1 MVEASST
8 ADRLAE
14 QNRLLDLKRYLRE
27 LAGTH
32 ALPSILTEHLSD
44 KDDSETTFKTTD
56 LLVKDF
62 VARLS
67 GEFSSKDKSLRETRL
82 QLETT
87 RSAQANFEKEKKAL
101 EDVIQEKDAR
111 MGELSSAEQ
120 ARQACESRYQ
130 DLEERLTSLTA
141 ERDAATSELRE
152 TQTKLRAAVSEY
164 NEKEIAMQQL
174 GYALEE
180 AQRRN
185 QQIAPPVDTKAMK
198 LTISDLHEELKGVKA
213 DKANL
218 ERQYE
223 RATEAHKQKD
233 DERSKQLEHQDVFV
247 KNLQDKNEKYEEMVQ
262 RLRHEKDEQLRK
274 AARAEA
280 ERAPTTFRVDNEILT
295 LEEYEKRLDNA
306 RGDIADLQERLDQA
320 ENDRETVIQEELT
333 VDDVRS
339 MFKDA
344 IVPIYSVAAEEQAFN
359 LFSIW
364 NDEEGGLMSLVGKD
378 GYHEYLRVAVEP
390 DRLPSEASSPGLVGE
405 RLNTIDLD
413 SQGSEPAS
421 PPAAGQ
427 SLKNELEDCSRE
439 SSLAPEDIR
448 TGEGDISAKLRE
460 ELAETQDQR
469 AKARERIEELES
481 ETKKQQSDIDRLQG
495 EIRKM
500 EETTVSTEDLSKE
513 TEALEKKGREL
524 AGCEAQRVKAYER
537 IEELENE
544 AKKQKN
550 EIDRLQSQIHP
561 LEKIAS
567 SNGELSKEA
576 EALKKRVHE
585 LAGCEAQNTK
595 ARERIEEL
603 ENEAKKTQNEIGR
616 LQYGIRKLEETVAST
631 GDLGKEAV
639 ALRKRVQELEQYI
652 ADHEETAKTDKQQLE
667 GASAIEMRNK
677 QAELDECRARREQ
690 TDKEIEELKAEAKRR
705 EKELK
710 KLKDKF
716 ALQQRMDEILKR
728 QIDAAQSKA
737 SRAEAKAQ
745 WTDARILLQHQ
756 SADGEDANSS
766 SIEDNPD
773 QHLELLTN
781 LFNRVNDAEVQL
793 GESHQQVES
802 IQIIVSAL
810 RVRIEELEAQQGRL
824 LQEKEQLQ
832 DDLKVCADSGQ
843 VIGEENIALRE
854 ELRRKEEKLQEKEV
868 DIEEMSADIRKL
880 KEELKEMEEELKE
893 KQKALDDCHA
903 HGKALMEQVAEL
915 ERLQGDGTQDDES
928 EDDDDNDND
937 NDHDHDESQKK
948 ITSLEEKIA
957 ELETK
962 VKAEAF
968 KAQNEAARRRDV
980 EENGVW
986 KGTSGV
992 ALATKQTEL
1001 DNFKMGHDNIV
1012 MMYKKDIK
1020 ALNKSLSENE
1030 AELERTKLEQQQ
1042 AVDELKA
1049 RLEAS
1054 EAESRDHAARLEN
1067 TKLEH
1072 QKATDELRNRLKAAE
1087 GKKCNHVDTDLE
1099 EVKRGHQLIVDDL
1112 QAKLEASEGKSRE
1125 NDANSER
1132 IKIEHEQAI
1141 KELEARLAVS
1151 NGKRCN
1157 HVDTDLEQV
1166 KREHQQ
1172 AMDGLQ
1178 SRLEAAE
1185 KDSLTN
1191 HAELERIRAERQ
1203 QTVEGLESRLEA
1215 AENTRRSHDA
1225 EVEKIKLEHQQ
1236 SESDLQSKLEAE
1248 KNNSRTKDDE
1258 LERAKVKHKLAMDE
1272 LEARLKAAD
1281 ARNQG
1286 RDDSALY
1293 EIKLEHQRALDDLE
1307 SRHEATENSSRID
1320 HDTELERIKTEHQKA
1335 MDELKAKLSALEDV
1349 RDALKDPCKDAQST
1363 ADTTPTDAATQK
1375 EETAM
1380 PTNVYQFRPRPR
1392 GAHLDATNMVPF
1404 STRPPQRMID
1414 TALLSQRREL
1424 MMLETL
1430 HRRLYEQLLSS
1441 GAPKTSEA
1449 GTAAPPETSPASASD
1464 DLAQLSAS
1472 PDQKLDTSG
1481 SDTDNQHAIRLKN
1494 IKQSCEAFAEKI
1506 RENEEYTKRNDVRST
1521 LHKEILALRQRLRD
1535 VEAKQGD
1542 GAMDDVDQQQQGADD
1557 IGAKDTDK
1565 PGNEHREEHDGAS
1578 EDESDDDDQDPGDDT
1593 VAILKRIA
1601 KLERK
1606 IDKTRKDEHGQEEA
1620 VLDLIERM
1628 GQGPRHL
1635 HGLGGHPCEPFCKR
1649 NSIIKKKTVMA
1660 QASTIWRRP
1669 VPPRP
1674 SESDEDD
1681 EDYESSSDGDSH
1693 GDGERARLSLGE
1705 QEALVRS
1712 IQAQLVKFF
1721 SFAEACDEALDDIYR
1736 ADEDLMAIPDPVP
1749 GGQVRSRSRDRRAM
1763 TPAER
1768 AAREVEDRNALLR
1781 ANAYDDPASD
1791 ASSIASDDDLYSVD
1805 GDPNRALK
1813 SFIPYTVFNVLKSW
1827 KTGTEG
1833 LLEGADRIQS
1843 DVEALIHAGYNL
1855 GRYQSL
1861 KRRIRRLRKIVADAA
1876 ATNAHLRAQL
1886 SEGIAA
1892 STDDDLREKVR
1903 DLRHQN
1909 NTLREQLR
1917 VTEQS
1922 GEIGGAGDKRLGQ
1935 LRKELM
1941 QEKALVNVEQTRYNW
1956 LAEEKDELEVIIE
1969 KRDET
1974 IRKLEASQAKA
1985 IQDGLDRE
1993 MRETLFDNDELKK
2006 EVDQL
2011 KREVGGLKQR
2021 LRDEFMNKTVQVETA
2036 QAVVQGMKKRLGD
2049 AQRRSDV
2056 AEDKRSTLMTDI
2068 SRALDIDGENDR
2080 TRLDKTR
2087 RRLSNILCRVEE
2099 ADEDT
2104 GEDKHEGDEG
2114 DNKAVDDY
2122 KPVSRRERELVREI
2136 LDERKKRAEHL
2147 AEERKRYEGRL
2158 GERHAEYEKQ
2168 VEDWKAM
2175 HDAAEKARG
2184 LAERNLMDTLD
2195 QMEILQKK
2203 ADWQE
2208 GMLTSLD
2215 KRLQEQ
2221 CTITQQLTEELDG
2234 TNNPDGEDG
2243 EDGLE
2248 GDETAGD
2255 HEVGG
2260 VEVGGG
2266 TSAGGQGRGRTPGE
2280 EGPRT
2285 PRQPHEQPGGA
2296 AGGDPGDDDDDDDDD
2311 DSSDDSS
2318 DGDSDDNN
2326 ENNNNNPARTPR
2338 DRSRCACPCVGLCND
2353 PTNPIFDGLP
2363 ADAKDVVR
2371 DLGRVYKSYRACCGT
2386 KRGAAAVP
2394 GDDGRLLWRLMGIMR
2409 ADADVREQIRN
2420 ADRGYAPR
2428 LLLAFRRCLWARLLS
2443 WAQAV
2448 ATVVGGLLHCAASV
2462 LPDGRWKPR
2471 RPGALPPQRAAIVA
2485 QDVLMLCVLY
2495 QAWRVVKV
2503 SRAAREVWEMANR
2516 YTRAYFVERGL
2527 HPERSRWF
2535 GLDGVDMRLLGTS
2548 DDPVMVPLS
2557 TAVGDGM
2564 GS

>member
-185 QQIAPPVDTKAMK
+185 QQIAPRVDTKAMK

-439 SSLAPEDIR
+439 SSLVRPEDIR

-495 EIRKM
+495 DIRKL

-616 LQYGIRKLEETVAST
+616 LQYVIRKLEETVAST

-639 ALRKRVQELEQYI
+639 ALGKRVQELEQYI

-745 WTDARILLQHQ
+745 WTEARILLQHQ

-832 DDLKVCADSGQ
+832 DDLKVYADSGQ

-868 DIEEMSADIRKL
+868 DIEEM
-880 KEELKEMEEELKE
+880 
-893 KQKALDDCHA
+893 
-903 HGKALMEQVAEL
+903 
-915 ERLQGDGTQDDES
+915 T
-928 EDDDDNDND
+928 
-937 NDHDHDESQKK
+937 
-948 ITSLEEKIA
+948 
-957 ELETK
+957 
-962 VKAEAF
+962 
-968 KAQNEAARRRDV
+968 QNEAARRRDV

-992 ALATKQTEL
+992 ALATMQTEL
-1001 DNFKMGHDNIV
+1001 DNFKIGHDNV
-1012 MMYKKDIK
+1012 VRMYEKDVK
-1020 ALNKSLSENE
+1020 ALKESLSANE
-1030 AELERTKLEQQQ
+1030 AELERTKLDQQQ
-1042 AVDELKA
+1042 AVDELKVK
-1049 RLEAS
+1049 LEAS
-1054 EAESRDHAARLEN
+1054 EGKSRDHAARLEN

-1072 QKATDELRNRLKAAE
+1072 QKATDELRDRLKAAE

-1099 EVKRGHQLIVDDL
+1099 EVKRGHQLIVDEL

-1125 NDANSER
+1125 NDANSET

-1172 AMDGLQ
+1172 AMGGLQ

-1191 HAELERIRAERQ
+1191 HAELESIRAERQ

-1281 ARNQG
+1281 ARTQG
-1286 RDDSALY
+1286 RDDSALD

-1307 SRHEATENSSRID
+1307 SRHEAAENSSRRS
-1320 HDTELERIKTEHQKA
+1320 HDAELERIKTEHQKA
-1335 MDELKAKLSALEDV
+1335 MDELRAKLSALEDV
-1349 RDALKDPCKDAQST
+1349 RDALEDPCKDAQST

-1430 HRRLYEQLLSS
+1430 HRRLYEQVLSS

-1464 DLAQLSAS
+1464 DSAQLSAS

-1635 HGLGGHPCEPFCKR
+1635 HGLGGHPCETFCKR

-1749 GGQVRSRSRDRRAM
+1749 GGQSEPRPEGHD
-1763 TPAER
+1763 PAER

-2087 RRLSNILCRVEE
+2087 QRLSNILCRVEE
-2099 ADEDT
+2099 ADEGA
-2104 GEDKHEGDEG
+2104 GEDKHDVDEG

-2203 ADWQE
+2203 FDWQE

-2234 TNNPDGEDG
+2234 TNNPDG
-2243 EDGLE
+2243 LE

-2266 TSAGGQGRGRTPGE
+2266 TSAGGQGHGRTPGE
-2280 EGPRT
+2280 EGSRT

-2311 DSSDDSS
+2311 SRDDSS

-2326 ENNNNNPARTPR
+2326 ENNENNENNPARTR
-2338 DRSRCACPCVGLCND
+2338 ATDH
-2353 PTNPIFDGLP
+2353 
-2363 ADAKDVVR
+2363 DVVR

-2386 KRGAAAVP
+2386 KRGAAAAVP

-2471 RPGALPPQRAAIVA
+2471 RPGALPPQRVAIVA

>member
-1 MVEASST
+1 MIEASST
-8 ADRLAE
+8 VDRLAE
-14 QNRLLDLKRYLRE
+14 QNRLLELKRYLRE

-32 ALPSILTEHLSD
+32 ALPSVLTEHWYD
-44 KDDSETTFKTTD
+44 KDESETTFKTTD
-56 LLVKDF
+56 LLFKDF
-62 VARLS
+62 VVRLS
-67 GEFSSKDKSLRETRL
+67 GEFSDKDKSLRDTRL
-82 QLETT
+82 QLETS

-101 EDVIQEKDAR
+101 ENAIQEKDAK
-111 MGELSSAEQ
+111 MGELASAEQ

-130 DLEERLTSLTA
+130 DLEGRLTSITA
-141 ERDAATSELRE
+141 ERDAATLELRE
-152 TQTKLRAAVSEY
+152 TRTKLQIAVTEY

-185 QQIAPPVDTKAMK
+185 QKSAPSVDTEAMRV
-198 LTISDLHEELKGVKA
+198 TISDLHEELKGLKA

-218 ERQYE
+218 ERQYQ
-223 RATEAHKQKD
+223 RATEAYKKKD
-233 DERSKQLEHQDVFV
+233 DERSKQLEHQDEFV
-247 KNLQDKNEKYEEMVQ
+247 KDLEDKNDKYEEMVE
-262 RLRHEKDEQLRK
+262 RLRHEKDEQLRR

-306 RGDIADLQERLDQA
+306 RGDIADLQDRLDQA
-320 ENDRETVIQEELT
+320 ENDRETVIQEELA
-333 VDDVRS
+333 VDDVRN
-339 MFKDA
+339 MFKDV
-344 IVPIYSVAAEEQAFN
+344 IIPIYSVAAEEQALN

-390 DRLPSEASSPGLVGE
+390 DRLPSEASSPGLVGRGGE
-405 RLNTIDLD
+405 RLNMGDFD

-427 SLKNELEDCSRE
+427 SLKNELEDFSRE
-439 SSLAPEDIR
+439 SSVAPEDIR
-448 TGEGDISAKLRE
+448 AGEGDISAKLRE
-460 ELAETQDQR
+460 ELAESQAQR

-481 ETKKQQSDIDRLQG
+481 EMKKQQSDIDTLQG
-495 EIRKM
+495 EIRKL

-513 TEALEKKGREL
+513 TEALEKKDREL
-524 AGCEAQRVKAYER
+524 ASCEAQRVKANER
-537 IEELENE
+537 IEELEGE
-544 AKKQKN
+544 AKKQQN
-550 EIDRLQSQIHP
+550 EIDRLQSQIRT
-561 LEKIAS
+561 LEKIAA
-567 SNGELSKEA
+567 SNGDLGKEA

-585 LAGCEAQNTK
+585 LAGYEDRHTK

-603 ENEAKKTQNEIGR
+603 ENETKKTQNEIGR
-616 LQYGIRKLEETVAST
+616 LQDEIRKLEKTVTSI
-631 GDLGKEAV
+631 GNLGEEAV
-639 ALRKRVQELEQYI
+639 ALRKSVQELEQHI
-652 ADHEETAKTDKQQLE
+652 ADHKETAKTDRQQLE
-667 GASAIEMRNK
+667 GVSAIEMRNK
-677 QAELDECRARREQ
+677 QAELDKCRALREQ
-690 TDKEIEELKAEAKRR
+690 AEKEIEELKAEAKRR
-705 EKELK
+705 EKELR

-716 ALQQRMDEILKR
+716 SLQQRTDEMLKR
-728 QIDAAQSKA
+728 QIDAVQSKA
-737 SRAEAKAQ
+737 SKAEAKAQ
-745 WTDARILLQHQ
+745 WAEARALLQNQ
-756 SADGEDANSS
+756 SAGGEDANSS
-766 SIEDNPD
+766 SVEDDPD

-793 GESHQQVES
+793 GESHQAVES
-802 IQIIVSAL
+802 IQVIVSAL
-810 RVRIEELEAQQGRL
+810 RVRIGELEAQKSRL
-824 LQEKEQLQ
+824 MQEKEQLQ
-832 DDLKVCADSGQ
+832 DDLKIYADSGQ
-843 VIGEENIALRE
+843 VVGEENIALNE
-854 ELRRKEEKLQEKEV
+854 ELRRKEEKLQEKEA
-868 DIEEMSADIRKL
+868 DIEEMNADIRKL
-880 KEELKEMEEELKE
+880 KEELKEKEEELKK
-893 KQKALDDCHA
+893 KQKTLDDCHA
-903 HGKALMEQVAEL
+903 HGKALKEQVAEL
-915 ERLQGDGTQDDES
+915 EGLQGDGTQDDES
-928 EDDDDNDND
+928 EDEDDNDND
-937 NDHDHDESQKK
+937 DESQKN
-948 ITSLEEKIA
+948 ITRLEEKIA
-957 ELETK
+957 ELEMK

-968 KAQNEAARRRDV
+968 KAQNEAARRHEV

-992 ALATKQTEL
+992 ALANKQTEL
-1001 DNFKMGHDNIV
+1001 NNFKMEHDNIV
-1012 MMYKKDIK
+1012 RTYEKDMK
-1020 ALNKSLSENE
+1020 ALKETLRADK
-1030 AELERTKLEQQQ
+1030 AELERTKLDQQQ

-1054 EAESRDHAARLEN
+1054 EGESRDHAARLEN
-1067 TKLEH
+1067 IELEH
-1072 QKATDELRNRLKAAE
+1072 QKVTDGLRDKLKAAE
-1087 GKKCNHVDTDLE
+1087 GKRCNHVDTDLE
-1099 EVKRGHQLIVDDL
+1099 EVKRGHQLIVDEL
-1112 QAKLEASEGKSRE
+1112 QAKLEVLEGKSRE

-1132 IKIEHEQAI
+1132 IEIEHEQAI
-1141 KELEARLAVS
+1141 KELEARLVVS
-1151 NGKRCN
+1151 DGKRCN
-1157 HVDTDLEQV
+1157 HVDTDLEEV
-1166 KREHQQ
+1166 KLKHQH
-1172 AMDGLQ
+1172 AMDDLQ
-1178 SRLEAAE
+1178 SRLEAAK

-1203 QTVEGLESRLEA
+1203 RTVEGLESKLKV

-1236 SESDLQSKLEAE
+1236 TESDLKSKLEAE
-1248 KNNSRTKDDE
+1248 KKNSRTSHDE
-1258 LERAKVKHKLAMDE
+1258 LERAKDAHKLAMDE

-1281 ARNQG
+1281 ARTQG
-1286 RDDSALY
+1286 RDDSALD

-1307 SRHEATENSSRID
+1307 SGHEAAENSSRRS
-1320 HDTELERIKTEHQKA
+1320 HDAEMERMKTKHQKA
-1335 MDELKAKLSALEDV
+1335 MDEIKAKLSALEDV
-1349 RDALKDPCKDAQST
+1349 RDALNDPRKDAFKDAQST
-1363 ADTTPTDAATQK
+1363 ADTTPTDAATQ
-1375 EETAM
+1375 TI
-1380 PTNVYQFRPRPR
+1380 VDQFRPR
-1392 GAHLDATNMVPF
+1392 GAHLDAKNMVPF
-1404 STRPPQRMID
+1404 RTRPGPPQRMID
-1414 TALLSQRREL
+1414 TALFLQRREL

-1430 HRRLYEQLLSS
+1430 HRRLYEQVLSS
-1441 GAPKTSEA
+1441 GAPKPSEA
-1449 GTAAPPETSPASASD
+1449 GTAGPPETTPASMSD
-1464 DLAQLSAS
+1464 GSAQPSAS
-1472 PDQKLDTSG
+1472 PDQNLDTSG
-1481 SDTDNQHAIRLKN
+1481 SETDNQHAVRLEN
-1494 IKQSCEAFAEKI
+1494 IKKSCEAFAEKI
-1506 RENEEYTKRNDVRST
+1506 RENEEYTKRNEVRST
-1521 LHKEILALRQRLRD
+1521 LHKEIRALRQRLGD
-1535 VEAKQGD
+1535 VEAKQSD
-1542 GAMDDVDQQQQGADD
+1542 GAIDDVDHHQQQQQQQQGADD
-1557 IGAKDTDK
+1557 TGAKDTDK
-1565 PGNEHREEHDGAS
+1565 PGNEHQQEHDGAS
-1578 EDESDDDDQDPGDDT
+1578 EDESGDDDDQDPGDDN

-1606 IDKTRKDEHGQEEA
+1606 IEKTRKDEHGQERA
-1620 VLDLIERM
+1620 LLDLIERT
-1628 GQGPRHL
+1628 GQEPRHF

-1649 NSIIKKKTVMA
+1649 NSIIKNKMVMA

-1681 EDYESSSDGDSH
+1681 KDYGSSSDGDSY
-1693 GDGERARLSLGE
+1693 GDGERARLSLGA
-1705 QEALVRS
+1705 QESLVRS
-1712 IQAQLVKFF
+1712 IQAQLVKFY

-1749 GGQVRSRSRDRRAM
+1749 GGQVRSRSRDQRAI

-1768 AAREVEDRNALLR
+1768 AEREVEDRNALLR
-1781 ANAYDDPASD
+1781 ANAYDGAASD

-1813 SFIPYTVFNVLKSW
+1813 SFIPHTVFNVLKSW

-1833 LLEGADRIQS
+1833 LLEGADSIQS
-1843 DVEALIHAGYNL
+1843 DVEALIHAGYNSE
-1855 GRYQSL
+1855 RYQGL
-1861 KRRIRRLRKIVADAA
+1861 KRRIRRLRKIIADAA

-1892 STDDDLREKVR
+1892 STDGDLREKVR

-1917 VTEQS
+1917 VAEQS
-1922 GEIGGAGDKRLGQ
+1922 GEDGGAGDERLGQ

-1941 QEKALVNVEQTRYNW
+1941 QEKALVHVEQTRFKW

-1974 IRKLEASQAKA
+1974 IKKLKASQAKA

-2011 KREVGGLKQR
+2011 MREVGSLKQR
-2021 LRDEFMNKTVQVETA
+2021 LRDEFMNKAAQVETA

-2068 SRALDIDGENDR
+2068 ARALDIDGENDR

-2104 GEDKHEGDEG
+2104 GEDKHDGDEG

-2195 QMEILQKK
+2195 QMGILQKRF
-2203 ADWQE
+2203 DWQE

-2215 KRLQEQ
+2215 KRLEEQ
-2221 CTITQQLTEELDG
+2221 CTITQQLAEELDG
-2234 TNNPDGEDG
+2234 TNSPNG
-2243 EDGLE
+2243 EDGLGE
-2248 GDETAGD
+2248 DETAGN

-2285 PRQPHEQPGGA
+2285 PRPPHEQPGGA
-2296 AGGDPGDDDDDDDDD
+2296 AGGDPGDDDDD
-2311 DSSDDSS
+2311 SSDDSS
-2318 DGDSDDNN
+2318 DGDSDDDN
-2326 ENNNNNPARTPR
+2326 ENNNNPARTPR

-2363 ADAKDVVR
+2363 ADAKEVVR

-2386 KRGAAAVP
+2386 KRGAAAP
-2394 GDDGRLLWRLMGIMR
+2394 RDDGRLLWRLMGIMR

-2420 ADRGYAPR
+2420 ADRGYTPR
-2428 LLLAFRRCLWARLLS
+2428 LVLAFRRCLWARLLS

-2485 QDVLMLCVLY
+2485 QDVLVLCVLY

-2503 SRAAREVWEMANR
+2503 SRAVREVWEMANR

-2564 GS
+2564 GG